1 MEKFKTFYSIFM
13 LTLDEFYKDA
23 WCRLAGKELKQTKL
37 IGFTKQ
43 QIDKLFEELDTKEIN
58 QLCTNRLVMGSLRYN
73 ATGLKTDP
81 KYNILKTLQL
91 KLDLYNSDGNQ
102 EHLLDLIKYAKLEII
117 NKTHPLSHFNAVDD
131 GIHAIIK

>member
-23 WCRLAGKELKQTKL
+23 WYRLAGKGLKQTKL

-43 QIDKLFEELDTKEIN
+43 QIDNLFEELDTKEIN

-81 KYNILKTLQL
+81 KYDILKTIQL
-91 KLDLYNSDGNQ
+91 KLNLYNSDGNQ
-102 EHLLDLIKYAKLEII
+102 EHLLDLINYAKLEII
-117 NKTHPLSHFNAVDD
+117 NRTHPLAHFNAVDD
-131 GIHAIIK
+131 GIRVMIK